1 MTAPGTPPDT
11 PAPAPDG
18 GAPDGSVRG
27 GAAPNSQAPNDSAL
41 NGSASNDPVPNS
53 PASGSP
59 GRNGPA
65 LTGPLR
71 DGLVAALRRTL
82 TTALL
87 LALIPVTAA
96 VFVAVTVLGA
106 PVSLL
111 TGGPWRPARIAGFT
125 LVYLVT
131 DLAGLVAAAA
141 LWVRHPA
148 SRPARAV
155 VAFRLLARLLLFLR
169 RTAERVFGLELD
181 VSPAIPRGE
190 RPDAPVLV
198 FVRHAGPGDSFLLL
212 QTLLTEAGLLPHTV
226 LKGALRADPCL
237 DVLVSTVPHCF
248 LPPAR
253 GTAQEG
259 IAELAAGLRAGEAL
273 VLFPEGGNFTPRRH
287 RRAIASLRRRGLFRR
302 AAKASR
308 LRHVL
313 PPRDAGALAALEA
326 APTADVVFVT
336 HSGLEVIDSARSAWA
351 ALPFDHPVRA
361 HWWHVPAAAI
371 PAGREA
377 RSEWLLDQ
385 WARVDGWIAGH
396 AVPGTPHA

>member
-1 MTAPGTPPDT
+1 MTDPDTPPDR
-11 PAPAPDG
+11 PAPGPDG
-18 GAPDGSVRG
+18 RAPDGSARG
-27 GAAPNSQAPNDSAL
+27 GAAWGGQAPNRPTL
-41 NGSASNDPVPNS
+41 NGSTP
-53 PASGSP
+53 
-59 GRNGPA
+59 NGPA
-65 LTGPLR
+65 PRSPVR
-71 DGLVAALRRTL
+71 DGLVAALRRTF

-96 VFVAVTVLGA
+96 VFVVATVLGA

-111 TGGPWRPARIAGFT
+111 TRGPWRPARTFGFA
-125 LVYLVT
+125 LVYLLT
-131 DLAGLVAAAA
+131 DLVGLITAAA

-148 SRPARAV
+148 SRRARAAG
-155 VAFRLLARLLLFLR
+155 AFRLLARLLLFLR
-169 RTAERVFGLELD
+169 RTAERVFGLEVD
-181 VSPAIPRGE
+181 ISPAIPRGE
-190 RPDAPVLV
+190 RPEAPVLV

-237 DVLVSTVPHCF
+237 DVLISTVPHCF

-259 IAELAAGLRAGEAL
+259 IAELAAGLRAGDAL
-273 VLFPEGGNFTPRRH
+273 VLFPEGGNFTPRRQ

-302 AAKASR
+302 AAQASR

-313 PPRDAGALAALEA
+313 PPRDAGALAAMEA

-336 HSGLEVIDSARSAWA
+336 HSGLEVIDSARSAWG

-361 HWWHVPAAAI
+361 HWWYVPAAAI

-385 WARVDGWIAGH
+385 WARVDSWIAGH